1 MEVPLNIQNNVNLK
15 NELIYMG
22 EKKESF
28 LSDNIRIWMH
38 NEAEA
43 QKAKEENQQ
52 DFPKEQMRK

>member
-1 MEVPLNIQNNVNLK
+1 
-15 NELIYMG
+15 MG

-43 QKAKEENQQ
+43 QKSMEENQQ
-52 DFPKEQMRK
+52 DVPKEMKRK

>member
-1 MEVPLNIQNNVNLK
+1 MN
-15 NELIYMG
+15 

-43 QKAKEENQQ
+43 QKATEEDQQ
-52 DFPKEQMRK
+52 EKEQKRK